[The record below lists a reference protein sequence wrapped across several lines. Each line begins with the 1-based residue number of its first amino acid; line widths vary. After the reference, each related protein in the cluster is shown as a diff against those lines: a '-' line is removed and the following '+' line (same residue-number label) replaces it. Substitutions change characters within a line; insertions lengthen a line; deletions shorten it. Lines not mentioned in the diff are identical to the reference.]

1 MSVFSSFRPSLA
13 AGLLGATLAA
23 CAGAA
28 ATPVPAP
35 DPAAVGRVDYVAR
48 ARADSARYPYTTAD
62 IRFMTGMI
70 AHHAQAIVMA
80 RWAETH
86 GAGPA
91 VRRLAARIINAQVDE
106 IGTMQRWLGDRLQPV
121 PEVTAAGV
129 RMGADGHQHELQ
141 AHGMLS
147 PAQMEELDRARG
159 LDFDRL
165 FLTYMIQH
173 HKGAVAMV
181 RELFATDG
189 AGQDEIVFKFAS
201 DVHVDQATE
210 IARMEL
216 MLAELLLHGR
226 AP

>member
-1 MSVFSSFRPSLA
+1 MPLFSSFPPSLA

-28 ATPVPAP
+28 APVPAP
-35 DPAAVGRVDYVAR
+35 EPAAAGRVDYVAQ

-62 IRFMTGMI
+62 IHFMTGMI
-70 AHHAQAIVMA
+70 AHHAQAIMMA

-106 IGTMQRWLGDRLQPV
+106 IATMQRWLGDRLQPV
-121 PEVTAAGV
+121 PEVTATGV
-129 RMGADGHQHELQ
+129 RMAAGGHDHEVQ

-147 PAQMEELDRARG
+147 PAQMDELDRARD